1 MKSVEPKLGDFTSG
15 FMRAVDA
22 FETYSNMREV
32 PGGGSN
38 DHRTLR
44 DSAATRRLLALQ
56 DSEDI
61 KKEDDEFRKLV
72 ENGVNL
78 IEVLMENK
86 SLKAE
91 LSLEQFNNKKL
102 YAIIKVLETE
112 ICEMKKILPNTQRR

>member
-1 MKSVEPKLGDFTSG
+1 MKNVEPRIGNFTAG
-15 FMRAVDA
+15 FVRAEDA

-32 PGGGSN
+32 PGAGSN

-56 DSEDI
+56 DTEDA
-61 KKEDDEFRKLV
+61 KQEDDEFRELV

-78 IEVLMENK
+78 TELLMENK

-91 LSLEQFNNKKL
+91 LSLEQFNSKKL
-102 YAIIKVLETE
+102 HAIIKVLETE
-112 ICEMKKILPNTQRR
+112 ICEMKKKLPNTYKK